1 MSLLRSRA
9 LLALT
14 SLGLC
19 LGIAEVV
26 GQSLQPKN
34 PTRADGFASDTKLGW
49 ILPPGT
55 TMQWR
60 GKPARINQ
68 LGMRGPEPK
77 TNPSVRILMVGDS
90 SMFGDGVKDSETMAA
105 QLGQVLPDADV
116 QNAGV
121 PGDTCIQTREFLSR
135 ITPRYLPDILI
146 SYNQHSD
153 FRKTEPHDQVVAAA
167 SLGPLVGTGIGHLLT
182 KGILWRRMKTGRSN
196 LTVDEYADCLTEM
209 AESQRDHGGHVLYV
223 IPFSVDDFPSSPVYG
238 LPEPEPEGKR
248 LSDYRQAMC
257 TVADAT
263 DNHCLNGPEAIRSAG
278 LTNGNALQ
286 DMVHPTALGHQEL
299 AKAIAAKLESTGWL
313 GAETKKR

>member
-1 MSLLRSRA
+1 MSPFRSRA
-9 LLALT
+9 LLALA
-14 SLGLC
+14 SLALC

-26 GQSLQPKN
+26 GQRLQPDN
-34 PTRADGFASDTKLGW
+34 PTRADGFVSDTKLGW
-49 ILPPGT
+49 ILPAGT

-60 GKPARINQ
+60 GKPAQINE
-68 LGMRGPEPK
+68 LGLRGPEPK
-77 TNPSVRILMVGDS
+77 ANPSLRILMVGDS
-90 SMFGDGVKDSETMAA
+90 SMFGDGVKDNETMSA
-105 QLGQVLPDADV
+105 QLGRFLPNADV

-121 PGDTCIQTREFLSR
+121 PGYTCIQTRELLSR
-135 ITPRYLPDILI
+135 IASGYQPDILI

-167 SLGPLVGTGIGHLLT
+167 SLGALAGTGIGHLLT

-196 LTVDEYADCLTEM
+196 LTVGEYSSCLTAM
-209 AESQRDHGGHVLYV
+209 ADTQSKHGGHVLYV
-223 IPFSVDDFPSSPVYG
+223 VPFSVDDFPSSPVYG

-257 TVADAT
+257 TVAAAT
-263 DNHCLNGPEAIRSAG
+263 DNHCLNGPEAIRNSG

-286 DMVHPTALGHQEL
+286 DMVHPTALGHKEL

-313 GAETKKR
+313 GDASKKR

>member
-9 LLALT
+9 LLTLT

-19 LGIAEVV
+19 LGLAEVV

-34 PTRADGFASDTKLGW
+34 PTRADGFVSDKKLGW
-49 ILPPGT
+49 ILPAGT

-77 TNPSVRILMVGDS
+77 TDPSLRILMVGDS
-90 SMFGDGVKDSETMAA
+90 SMFGDGVKDGETMAA
-105 QLGQVLPDADV
+105 QLGRLLPTTDV

-121 PGDTCIQTREFLSR
+121 PGYTCIQTRELLSR
-135 ITPRYLPDILI
+135 IAPRYQPDILI

-153 FRKTEPHDQVVAAA
+153 FRKTETHDQVVAAA

-196 LTVDEYADCLTEM
+196 LTVDEYASCLTAM
-209 AESQRDHGGHVLYV
+209 AETQLQHGGRVLYV
-223 IPFSVDDFPSSPVYG
+223 VPFSVDDFPSSPVYG
-238 LPEPEPEGKR
+238 LPEPEPEGER
-248 LSDYRQAMC
+248 LSDYRNAMC
-257 TVADAT
+257 SVADET
-263 DNHCLNGPEAIRSAG
+263 GNQCLKGPEAIRSAG

-299 AKAIAAKLESTGWL
+299 AKAIAAKLESAGWL
-313 GAETKKR
+313 GAQPKKR

>member
-14 SLGLC
+14 SLCLC
-19 LGIAEVV
+19 VGIAEAI

-34 PTRADGFASDTKLGW
+34 PTRADGFVSDKKLGW
-49 ILPPGT
+49 ILPAGT

-60 GKPARINQ
+60 GKPAQINQ

-77 TNPSVRILMVGDS
+77 ENPSVRILMVGDS
-90 SMFGDGVKDSETMAA
+90 SMFGDGVDDHETMAA
-105 QLGQVLPDADV
+105 QLGRFLPNADV
-116 QNAGV
+116 QNAGI
-121 PGDTCIQTREFLSR
+121 PGYTCIQTRELISR
-135 ITPRYLPDILI
+135 IAPRYQPDILI

-153 FRKTEPHDQVVAAA
+153 FRKTETHDQVVAAA

-196 LTVDEYADCLTEM
+196 LTVDEYASCLTKM
-209 AESQRDHGGHVLYV
+209 SQSQQEHGGHVLYV

-248 LSDYRQAMC
+248 LSDYREAMC
-257 TVADAT
+257 SVANET
-263 DNHCLNGPEAIRSAG
+263 NNHCLNGPEAIRNAG

-299 AKAIAAKLESTGWL
+299 ARAIATKLQSTGWL
-313 GAETKKR
+313 GAAGKKR